1 MFPGFPGRYV
11 SRREPLNCITRV
23 RSQLVAHWYDISS
36 VSKEPRRGGPGYW
49 LWISLKRESLPE
61 ELLAIIH
68 AVNRELR
75 AGAPIVECPGGMV
88 LRDWLEEHESSV
100 VGKYDSILANLGR
113 TRPDRRAKRDAE

>member
-11 SRREPLNCITRV
+11 IKREPLKCITRV
-23 RSQLVAHWYDISS
+23 RSQVVTYSYSKSS
-36 VSKEPRRGGPGYW
+36 VSTEPRRGGPGYW

-75 AGAPIVECPGGMV
+75 AGAPIVECPGGMA
-88 LRDWLEEHESSV
+88 LRDWLEEHEPSV
-100 VGKYDSILANLGR
+100 VGEYDHVIARRGHY
-113 TRPDRRAKRDAE
+113 RPDCAK

>member
-1 MFPGFPGRYV
+1 VVTY
-11 SRREPLNCITRV
+11 SY
-23 RSQLVAHWYDISS
+23 SKSS
-36 VSKEPRRGGPGYW
+36 VFTEPRRGGPGYW

-75 AGAPIVECPGGMV
+75 AGTPIVECPGGMV
-88 LRDWLEEHESSV
+88 LRDWLEEHESSL
-100 VGKYDSILANLGR
+100 VGKYDRILANLGR

>member
-11 SRREPLNCITRV
+11 IKREPLNCITRV
-23 RSQLVAHWYDISS
+23 RSQNVNYSFTKSS
-36 VSKEPRRGGPGYW
+36 VFTEPRKGGPGYW

-61 ELLAIIH
+61 ELLAIIR

-88 LRDWLEEHESSV
+88 LRDWLEEHEPIV
-100 VGKYDSILANLGR
+100 VGEYDHVIARRGHY
-113 TRPDRRAKRDAE
+113 RPDYAK